1 MQRESHDPKAGAP
14 AGTTRRALAALLGA
28 WLLGAAGAGAS
39 PPVVLG
45 NESIVRVSKPAAEGD
60 ATRVIDLELGKST
73 FLQSDFNVKR
83 VSVGDPGVL
92 EVNVLSPREVQL
104 VPVRIGAT
112 NVVLWDASG
121 VPALV
126 LDAQVGSSFTP
137 IERRIGSVL
146 GIDGVEVEGA
156 GEAVV
161 LKGTVPSPVHAERA
175 VAIAEAY
182 FPKDA
187 EKRVVNALEVGGNQQ
202 VMIEVVL
209 AEMQRSLGRDL
220 TVNWSTI
227 IQAGSTIYSFD
238 LLLGGL
244 AAINDRSA
252 TVFPGNLVKELD
264 FGPDITAAGTFI
276 NEGDYL
282 LDVFLDVAASRGL
295 AKVLARP
302 TVMARSGQVASF
314 LAGGEIPIPV
324 AQGGAF
330 GSISIEYKKFG
341 VGVEFAPTVLGPD
354 RIHLEVSPE
363 VSEPDFTI
371 GTVSQGIFTPGFRTR
386 RSSTSVELGDG
397 QTFAIAGLL
406 SEQLN
411 EFAERYP
418 VLGDI
423 PVLGALFRSM
433 SYQSNETELVILVTP
448 RLVKPLAPGEA
459 RLPTDSFAEPNDFE
473 FYLLGAL
480 ESQRTPYDEDEDH
493 DDDGAGLIG
502 PAGHRLSGL
511 VEEEAP

>member
-1 MQRESHDPKAGAP
+1 MQRESHSSKEGAP
-14 AGTTRRALAALLGA
+14 GGRTRRALAAVLGA
-28 WLLGAAGAGAS
+28 WLAAAPAAPAAGEL
-39 PPVVLG
+39 PPMLG
-45 NESIVRVSKPAAEGD
+45 NESIVHV
-60 ATRVIDLELGKST
+60 TRPPGNGEHARAIDLELGKST
-73 FLQSDFNVKR
+73 FLQSDFNVRR
-83 VSVGDPGVL
+83 VSVGDPGVI

-104 VPVRIGAT
+104 VPVKIGAT

-137 IERRIGSVL
+137 IQRRIVSVL

-175 VAIAEAY
+175 VAIAQAY
-182 FPKDA
+182 FPKDG
-187 EKRVVNALEVGGNQQ
+187 EKRVVNALEIGGNQQ

-227 IQAGSTIYSFD
+227 IEAGSTIYAFD

-244 AAINDRSA
+244 AAIGERDAVVTPASFMR
-252 TVFPGNLVKELD
+252 ELD
-264 FGPDITAAGTFI
+264 IGPNVNAAGTFI
-276 NEGDYL
+276 NDGDYL
-282 LDVFLDVAASRGL
+282 LDIFLDVAQSNGL

-302 TVMARSGQVASF
+302 TLMARSGQVASF
-314 LAGGEIPIPV
+314 LAGGEIPIPI

-330 GSISIEYKKFG
+330 GSISVDYKQFG
-341 VGVEFAPTVLGPD
+341 VAVEFAPTVLGPN

-363 VSEPDFTI
+363 VSEPDFSI

-386 RSSTSVELGDG
+386 RSSTSVDLADG

-406 SEQLN
+406 SEQMN
-411 EFAERYP
+411 EVAEKYP
-418 VLGDI
+418 ILGDI
-423 PVLGALFRSM
+423 PILGALFRSM
-433 SYQSNETELVILVTP
+433 TFQSNETELVILVTP
-448 RLVKPLAPGEA
+448 RLVKPLPAGRA

-480 ESQRTPYDEDEDH
+480 ESQRSPEADYDDED
-493 DDDGAGLIG
+493 AGLIG